1 MQMHKY
7 TQSLQKKKLDIP
19 LSTTE
24 SRKPCPLFLE
34 HRNRLDAFSAVCSRC
49 LHRREACGALSL
61 YCPLQRSTGEHLSPS
76 GSGGNTV
83 GLGTRG
89 LGTIGV
95 TFEGSGGLDQM
106 RVGKRSLAHSS
117 EALSAAGRLAVA
129 LVGGEVE
136 RDEEDEVRA
145 DDTDTSE
152 SSKLLSGASARIGH
166 PGPVGRCEV
175 GVRGKVNEA

>member
-1 MQMHKY
+1 MW
-7 TQSLQKKKLDIP
+7 
-19 LSTTE
+19 
-24 SRKPCPLFLE
+24 CPI
-34 HRNRLDAFSAVCSRC
+34 
-49 LHRREACGALSL
+49 L
-61 YCPLQRSTGEHLSPS
+61 YCSEQHSTGGHLRPS

-83 GLGTRG
+83 GLGTGG

-95 TFEGSGGLDQM
+95 AVEGSGGLDQM
-106 RVGKRSLAHSS
+106 RVGKGSLAHSS

-145 DDTDTSE
+145 EDTDTSE
-152 SSKLLSGASARIGH
+152 SSKLLSGAPASVGH
-166 PGPVGRCEV
+166 PGPVSRREV